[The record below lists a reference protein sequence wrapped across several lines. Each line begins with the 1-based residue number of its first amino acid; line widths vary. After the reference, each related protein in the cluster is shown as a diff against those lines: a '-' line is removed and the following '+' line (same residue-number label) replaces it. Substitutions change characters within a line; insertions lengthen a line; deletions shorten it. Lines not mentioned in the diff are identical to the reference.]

1 MSTLVDRC
9 DSRNPAARGF
19 RQRRRRRLAPSWV
32 AMATLVTALATAL
45 TAACHR
51 GGGAAASGPV
61 DFAAPDLF
69 SNTSIKLSDFDGD
82 VILVNFWASWCGPCQ
97 VEIPGLIEL
106 HHRYKDKGVTVIGIA
121 MDDTED
127 DARQAARQ
135 LGIDYP
141 VVRGSDAL
149 TRRFGGIMGFP
160 TTFILDRHR
169 VPVVSYPGLASPRA
183 MEQQILAQLGAPT

>member
-1 MSTLVDRC
+1 
-9 DSRNPAARGF
+9 
-19 RQRRRRRLAPSWV
+19 
-32 AMATLVTALATAL
+32 MAVLALALIAVS
-45 TAACHR
+45 ACHR
-51 GGGAAASGPV
+51 GPSAAPAGPI

-106 HHRYKDKGVTVIGIA
+106 HRRYKDKGVTVIGVA
-121 MDDTED
+121 MDDTEE
-127 DARQAARQ
+127 DARQAARS

-141 VVRGSDAL
+141 VVRGSDAVS
-149 TRRFGGIMGFP
+149 RRFGGIVGFP
-160 TTFILDRHR
+160 TTFILDRRR

-183 MEQQILAQLGAPT
+183 MEQQILAHLGAPS

>member
-1 MSTLVDRC
+1 MIHSLRTPRPSAPRSALLALALIAISTCQRG
-9 DSRNPAARGF
+9 SAPAA
-19 RQRRRRRLAPSWV
+19 A
-32 AMATLVTALATAL
+32 
-45 TAACHR
+45 
-51 GGGAAASGPV
+51 GPV

-106 HHRYKDKGVTVIGIA
+106 HHRYKDKGVTVIGVA

-141 VVRGSDAL
+141 VVRGSDAVS
-149 TRRFGGIMGFP
+149 RRFGGIVGFP
-160 TTFILDRHR
+160 TTFILDRRR

-183 MEQQILAQLGAPT
+183 MEQQILAHLGAPS

>member
-1 MSTLVDRC
+1 MLRPLRRARSSALRTSFLTLALLALSACRHG
-9 DSRNPAARGF
+9 SPAAP
-19 RQRRRRRLAPSWV
+19 A
-32 AMATLVTALATAL
+32 
-45 TAACHR
+45 
-51 GGGAAASGPV
+51 GPI

-106 HHRYKDKGVTVIGIA
+106 HRRYRDKGVTVIGVA

-141 VVRGSDAL
+141 VVRGSDAVS
-149 TRRFGGIMGFP
+149 RRFGGIVGFP
-160 TTFILDRHR
+160 TTFILDRRR

-183 MEQQILAQLGAPT
+183 MEQQILAHLGAPS

>member
-1 MSTLVDRC
+1 MIRTAT
-9 DSRNPAARGF
+9 AARHGAL
-19 RQRRRRRLAPSWV
+19 RTTLLAGWV
-32 AMATLVTALATAL
+32 LLAVMFVTLATG
-45 TAACHR
+45 CDR
-51 GGGAAASGPV
+51 GGRATPATPV

-106 HHRYKDKGVTVIGIA
+106 HRRYKDKGVTVIGVA
-121 MDDTED
+121 MDDAED
-127 DARQAARQ
+127 EARQAARQ

-141 VVRGSDAL
+141 VVRGSDAVS
-149 TRRFGGIMGFP
+149 RRFGGIVGFP

-169 VPVVSYPGLASPRA
+169 VPVMSYPGLASPRA
-183 MEQQILAQLGAPT
+183 MEQQILAQIRAPS

>member
-1 MSTLVDRC
+1 MRLSHRF
-9 DSRNPAARGF
+9 ARPPVP
-19 RQRRRRRLAPSWV
+19 RAVVL
-32 AMATLVTALATAL
+32 ALAL
-45 TAACHR
+45 VMISACHR
-51 GGGAAASGPV
+51 GSSAAPSSPV

-69 SNTSIKLSDFDGD
+69 SNNSIKLSDFDGD

-106 HHRYKDKGVTVIGIA
+106 HRRYKDKGVTVIGVA

-141 VVRGSDAL
+141 VVRGSDAVS
-149 TRRFGGIMGFP
+149 RRFGGIVGFP
-160 TTFILDRHR
+160 TTFILDRRR

-183 MEQQILAQLGAPT
+183 MEQQILAHLGAPS

>member
-1 MSTLVDRC
+1 M
-9 DSRNPAARGF
+9 
-19 RQRRRRRLAPSWV
+19 
-32 AMATLVTALATAL
+32 LVTLGAG
-45 TAACHR
+45 CNR
-51 GGGAAASGPV
+51 GARSAAAGPV

-97 VEIPGLIEL
+97 MEIPGLIEL
-106 HHRYKDKGVTVIGIA
+106 HRRYKDQGVTVIGVA
-121 MDDTED
+121 MDDAED

-141 VVRGSDAL
+141 VVRGSDAVG
-149 TRRFGGIMGFP
+149 RRFGGIAGFP

-183 MEQQILAQLGAPT
+183 MEQQILAQIRAPS

>member
-1 MSTLVDRC
+1 MTHSTR
-9 DSRNPAARGF
+9 PA
-19 RQRRRRRLAPSWV
+19 RLSA
-32 AMATLVTALATAL
+32 LRTAAL
-45 TAACHR
+45 TLALISASACQRGTSAAP
-51 GGGAAASGPV
+51 AVPI

-106 HHRYKDKGVTVIGIA
+106 HRRYKDKGVTVIGVA

-141 VVRGSDAL
+141 VVRGSDAVS
-149 TRRFGGIMGFP
+149 RRFGGIVGFP
-160 TTFILDRHR
+160 TTFILDRRR

-183 MEQQILAQLGAPT
+183 MEQQILAHLGAPS

>member
-1 MSTLVDRC
+1 MRLSPRTPRSGALRTALVTIALIAVSACR
-9 DSRNPAARGF
+9 RGTPAAPA
-19 RQRRRRRLAPSWV
+19 API
-32 AMATLVTALATAL
+32 
-45 TAACHR
+45 
-51 GGGAAASGPV
+51 

-106 HHRYKDKGVTVIGIA
+106 HRRYKDKGVTVIGVA

-141 VVRGSDAL
+141 VVRGSDAVS
-149 TRRFGGIMGFP
+149 RRFGGIVGFP
-160 TTFILDRHR
+160 TTFILDRRR

-183 MEQQILAQLGAPT
+183 MEQQILAHLGAPS